1 MHALGFP
8 EDARFFYFYYENNLR
23 REENLIDHIIN
34 IKNINALLTIK
45 RWRLRRYS
53 LGRLMI
59 GLNNKIDFQ

>member
-1 MHALGFP
+1 MLWDFQRTR
-8 EDARFFYFYYENNLR
+8 DFFKNFYYENNLR

>member
-1 MHALGFP
+1 MFLN
-8 EDARFFYFYYENNLR
+8 FYFENNLR

-59 GLNNKIDFQ
+59 GLNNKIDF